1 MIKLLIIGCGPH
13 ARTFYFPALKRL
25 GSAFDAR
32 IRAVADLAGQRSSVE
47 GFLQENDHSCDRLFL
62 ASFSGPLPQTVSQA
76 LCDLVKRHE
85 INGVIV
91 STDPLSHKA
100 YAQWAMDQGLH
111 LLLDKPITSR
121 VNAAMDVVEARG
133 IEADYQQ
140 LTQSYER
147 AWAEHKAVFSVC
159 AHRRYHP
166 GIDRA
171 IEEIREVSAK
181 TGCPVTN
188 IHSYHCDGQWRLP
201 MEMVTQAHHSYFD
214 GHGKVSHSGYHFLDC
229 VIRFW
234 RAGMASGKAA
244 DQLEVTSSFVRPR
257 GLIKQLTKADYSR
270 LFGVGYQEAC
280 TMDDASLHSR
290 MADFGEIDAETTV
303 TFLAEEEP
311 VALASISLLH
321 NGFSRRAW
329 LKPAA
334 DLYKGNGRVKHEQHR
349 IHVGPFIC
357 LQINSYQAKDKHGTC
372 AADDFEIGGNNHFEL
387 VIFRNVDMLGGGLPV
402 EKLRLDQLGSPQQL
416 DASRLH
422 IDQIK
427 ESAVGEFLAFIRGDL
442 SRDQLRSD
450 LRDHAMSVR
459 LMSAVYRSYAQKL
472 HGCSP
477 LVKTPWS
484 NSP

>member
-1 MIKLLIIGCGPH
+1 MINLLLIGCGPH
-13 ARTFYFPALKRL
+13 ARTFYFPALRRL
-25 GSAFDAR
+25 GSTYEAR
-32 IRAVADLAGQRSSVE
+32 IKAVADLVGQRGSVE
-47 GFLQENDHSCDRLFL
+47 GFLQEFDPSCERLYLDPFC
-62 ASFSGPLPQTVSQA
+62 GPLPPTVSRA
-76 LCDLVKRHE
+76 LCGLVKRHR
-85 INGVIV
+85 IDGVIV

-100 YAQWAMDQGLH
+100 YAEWAMQQRLH

-121 VNAAMDVVEARG
+121 VNAALDVAEAQG
-133 IEADYQQ
+133 IEEDYRQ
-140 LTQSYER
+140 LAQSYER
-147 AWAEHKAVFSVC
+147 AWSEHKTIFSVC

-171 IEEIREVSAK
+171 IEEIREVSAR

-188 IHSYHCDGQWRLP
+188 IHAYHCDGQWRLP
-201 MEMVTQAHHSYFD
+201 MEMLTQAHHSYFD

-229 VIRFW
+229 VIRLW
-234 RAGMASGKAA
+234 RAGMSSGKGA

-257 GLIKQLTKADYSR
+257 GILRQLTKADYSK
-270 LFGVGYQEAC
+270 LFGKDYLEAC
-280 TMDDASLHSR
+280 KLDDAGLQAG

-329 LKPAA
+329 LEPGA

-357 LQINSYQAKDKHGTC
+357 VQIHSYQAKDKHGACT
-372 AADDFEIGGNNHFEL
+372 ADDFEIGGNNHFEL
-387 VIFRNVDMLGGGLPV
+387 VIFRNAKMLGGGRPV
-402 EKLRLDQLGSPQQL
+402 ERLRLDQLGCTGAL
-416 DASRLH
+416 DPSRLH

-427 ESAVGEFLAFIRGDL
+427 EGAVSEFLSFIRGDL
-442 SRDQLRSD
+442 TREQLRSD
-450 LRDHAMSVR
+450 LSDHAMSVR

-472 HGCSP
+472 HRGSP
-477 LVKTPWS
+477 LVTIPWT
-484 NSP
+484 NRP